1 MCGICGELRLDG
13 TAPAPQTIQ
22 DMVQVLQRRGP
33 DHEGSYFSGAVG
45 LGHRRLAVID
55 LSAQAN
61 QPMIDTD
68 TGMAIVFNGTI
79 YNYPE
84 LRRQLTGL
92 GHTFRSTGDTEV
104 ILKAYAQWGP
114 SSVSRLAGMFAFAL
128 WDEASQELFLARDRL
143 GIKPLYYARDKGFFR
158 FASTSQALL
167 AAGDVDTSLDRSGL
181 HHFLSLHGVV
191 PAPGTILQ
199 GLKKLPP
206 GHTMRVRGTGDSKV
220 ERYWRLR
227 ADQVDTGK
235 SEQEWCHDIERVL
248 QQAVEKR
255 LRIADIPV
263 GVLLSGGLDS
273 SLLVGLLDRSG
284 VQDIRTYSAGFE
296 DQPEERGNEFEY
308 SDAVARFFGT
318 RHHRIC
324 IDNRMVLERLPMAVE
339 HMAEPMVGQDAIA
352 FYLLAEQVSQHVSV
366 VLSGQGA
373 DEVFGGY
380 FWYPRMQA
388 EESFSVDSFARHYF
402 DRSHAEMKDTLCR
415 DLVGRDFASDSVRR
429 LLGEADTDDFIC
441 AVLHMDVTTLMVD
454 DPVKRV
460 DNMTMAHGLEARVPF
475 LDHDLVELAM
485 RLPAG
490 YKLGSGGK
498 HILKKI
504 ASSLLPPKV
513 IDREKG
519 YFPVPAL
526 KYVRTGFRQFMH
538 DILHSDACIRRG
550 IFRREYVDALLAE
563 PERFM
568 TPLRGS
574 KLWHLAL
581 LELWLQRNVD
591 RCLASAPPHSTIEAS
606 F

>member
-61 QPMIDTD
+61 QPIVDTD

-84 LRRQLTGL
+84 LRRQLIAL

-114 SSVSRLAGMFAFAL
+114 SSVPRLAGMFAFAL
-128 WDEASQELFLARDRL
+128 WDAASQELFLARDRL
-143 GIKPLYYARDKGFFR
+143 GIKPLYYARDRGFFR

-206 GHTMRVRGTGDSKV
+206 GHTMRVRVTGDSEI

-235 SEQEWCHDIERVL
+235 GEQEWCHDIERVL

-255 LRIADIPV
+255 LHIADIPV

-284 VQDIRTYSAGFE
+284 VQDIQTYSAGFE

-308 SDAVARFFGT
+308 SDAVAQFFGT
-318 RHHRIC
+318 RHHKIC
-324 IDNRMVLERLPMAVE
+324 IDNRKVLERLPMAVE

-415 DLVGRDFASDSVRR
+415 DLVSRDFASDSVRR

-504 ASSLLPPKV
+504 ASGLLPPKV

>member
-1 MCGICGELRLDG
+1 MRLDG

-143 GIKPLYYARDKGFFR
+143 GIKPLYYARGKGFFR

-284 VQDIRTYSAGFE
+284 VQGIRTYSAGFE

-308 SDAVARFFGT
+308 SDAVAQFFGT

-415 DLVGRDFASDSVRR
+415 DLVSRDFASDSVRR

-504 ASSLLPPKV
+504 ASSLLPPQV

>member
-1 MCGICGELRLDG
+1 MRLDG

-84 LRRQLTGL
+84 LRRQLIGL

-167 AAGDVDTSLDRSGL
+167 AAGEVDTSLDRSGL

-235 SEQEWCHDIERVL
+235 SEQECCHDIERVL

-308 SDAVARFFGT
+308 SDAVAQFFGT

-415 DLVGRDFASDSVRR
+415 DLVSRDFASDSVRR

-519 YFPVPAL
+519 YFPRAGAEIRTYRVQAVHARHPAF
-526 KYVRTGFRQFMH
+526 GC
-538 DILHSDACIRRG
+538 LHSTRHFPARICGRAAG
-550 IFRREYVDALLAE
+550 
-563 PERFM
+563 
-568 TPLRGS
+568 
-574 KLWHLAL
+574 
-581 LELWLQRNVD
+581 
-591 RCLASAPPHSTIEAS
+591 
-606 F
+606 